1 MPYTLLGLMFKV
13 FFVAALAYVLARRGI
28 FTREDQRSVTNVLMK
43 LVVFFTV
50 LMSSQQ
56 PFSLE
61 AAKAIAFTAV
71 YAVAFFGLGIP
82 TMIWLSGRLKLEDDK
97 RRILVMSVTFNN
109 ITFVGYP
116 ILQELYGNTG
126 LLCVITFS
134 MVYNVLFY
142 TWGMAYLGK
151 RGRVNLRS
159 LLTNRIALCSVA
171 ALVLYFVQF
180 RFPEPFYSTFDS
192 VSTMTM
198 PMSMIIIGCSLAQ
211 SGIWSVLRDKSLYL
225 PTFLRMGAVPAV
237 VYLVLRLCRVDPMI
251 LRISTIIAALPS
263 GSMTSI
269 VATEYNCQPEY
280 AAKVMVQTM
289 LAMLAA
295 LPFWVFVVGL

>member
-1 MPYTLLGLMFKV
+1 M
-13 FFVAALAYVLARRGI
+13 
-28 FTREDQRSVTNVLMK
+28 
-43 LVVFFTV
+43 
-50 LMSSQQ
+50 
-56 PFSLE
+56 
-61 AAKAIAFTAV
+61 
-71 YAVAFFGLGIP
+71 
-82 TMIWLSGRLKLEDDK
+82 
-97 RRILVMSVTFNN
+97 
-109 ITFVGYP
+109 
-116 ILQELYGNTG
+116 
-126 LLCVITFS
+126 
-134 MVYNVLFY
+134 
-142 TWGMAYLGK
+142 
-151 RGRVNLRS
+151 
-159 LLTNRIALCSVA
+159 A

-192 VSTMTM
+192 VSAMTM